1 MGKLYPI
8 GSLWINKSKKTG
20 EQFFS
25 GTVSKQSVLI
35 FKNKDKFNEKS
46 VPDYIVMSE
55 VPFLSD
61 KNLLI
66 PKEEINEEKLIEDNK
81 QL

>member
-8 GSLWINKSKKTG
+8 GNLWINTSKKTG

-25 GTVSKQSVLI
+25 GTVGKQSVLI
-35 FKNKDKFNEKS
+35 FKNKDKFNEKG
-46 VPDYIVMSE
+46 VPDYVVMSE
-55 VPFLSD
+55 VPFLAD

-66 PKEEINEEKLIEDNK
+66 PKEEINEEKLIEDKK